1 MKTDALFYELFKLD
15 PRSLFELLSLNMEG
29 DYVFERITV
38 KTTEK
43 RFDGFLKRAD
53 GQGSNVFIEIQG
65 YDDPGIYWRLFREIC
80 TWYEQSDNDM
90 SFIAIA
96 LFINEN
102 HIPKKCP
109 FIDIA
114 LPNRF
119 LQFSLSDCL
128 KAIENKSGIL
138 TVLKPLILKNKRQLP
153 ELLPQ
158 WKSEIES
165 LKLPANKTTLLE
177 ELLEY
182 SILQRFPKL
191 TLMEVQQ
198 MIQLTPLEKS
208 AAVQQ
213 LIRLNVNISK
223 KEAKKEGIRQG
234 ELIGEIRTLQR
245 ILKYPQ
251 SSQAELA
258 EKPLKELRALLKKL
272 KAGTEY

>member
-1 MKTDALFYELFKLD
+1 
-15 PRSLFELLSLNMEG
+15 
-29 DYVFERITV
+29 
-38 KTTEK
+38 
-43 RFDGFLKRAD
+43 
-53 GQGSNVFIEIQG
+53 
-65 YDDPGIYWRLFREIC
+65 
-80 TWYEQSDNDM
+80 M

>member
-15 PRSLFELLSLNMEG
+15 PKSLFELLSLNIEG
-29 DYVFERITV
+29 DYVFESITV

-53 GQGSNVFIEIQG
+53 DQGPNVFIEIQG
-65 YDDPGIYWRLFREIC
+65 YEDPGIYWRLFREIC
-80 TWYEQSDNDM
+80 TWYEQSDSDK
-90 SFIAIA
+90 SFVAIA
-96 LFINEN
+96 LFINAN
-102 HIPKKCP
+102 HVPKKCP
-109 FIDIA
+109 FVDIA

-119 LQFSLSDCL
+119 LQFNLSDCI
-128 KAIENKSGIL
+128 KAIENKPGVL
-138 TVLKPLILKNKRQLP
+138 TVLKPLILKHKRQLP
-153 ELLPQ
+153 DLVPQ

-165 LKLPANKTTLLE
+165 LKLPENKTTLLE

-208 AAVQQ
+208 TAVQQ

-223 KEAKKEGIRQG
+223 KQAKEEGIKQG

-251 SSQAELA
+251 SSKAELA